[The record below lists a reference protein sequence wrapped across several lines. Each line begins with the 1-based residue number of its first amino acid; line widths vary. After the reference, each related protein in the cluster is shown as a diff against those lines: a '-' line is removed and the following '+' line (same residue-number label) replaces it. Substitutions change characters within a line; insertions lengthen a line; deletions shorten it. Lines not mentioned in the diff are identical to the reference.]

1 MRRIAWFILL
11 CAATYVSVEFLHSAY
26 TKYSSADPASHG
38 LFDGRQGWLYT
49 HLIGGA
55 LTIILGPLQLLRQRL
70 AAVRPIHRWT
80 GRVYL
85 LGMLVACAGAAGL
98 ITTSPAPG
106 EIRIAFAATMLAWL
120 ATAATA
126 LSAVLRKRM
135 ATHRDWMIR
144 NYLVT
149 LAPVTFRLLLPMALA
164 LGFVPSPTLIATLLW
179 ISWSLPLLIFEMLL
193 RLPGIRLFAGT
204 GPSQLARGSSGA

>member
-11 CAATYVSVEFLHSAY
+11 CAAAYLSVEFLHTTY
-26 TKYSSADPASHG
+26 IKYSSAGPASHG
-38 LFDGRQGWLYT
+38 LFDGRLGWLYT
-49 HLIGGA
+49 HLAGGA
-55 LTIILGPLQLLRQRL
+55 LTILLGPLQLLRQRL

-98 ITTSPAPG
+98 ITTSPAPDG
-106 EIRIAFAATMLAWL
+106 IRIAFAATMLAWL

-135 ATHRDWMIR
+135 ATHRNWMIR

-149 LAPVTFRLLLPMALA
+149 LAPVSFRLLLPMALA
-164 LGFVPSPTLIATLLW
+164 LGFVPAPALIATLLW
-179 ISWSLPLLIFEMLL
+179 ISWVLPLLVFEVLL

-204 GPSQLARGSSGA
+204 DSAQLAHGSSAA